1 MNVAIGR
8 RAVPGQL
15 VRFPDPFG
23 RHSLATQRQE
33 QPAQEILSVL
43 PLLFHISTH
52 PVRLFVLPLEIVNIV
67 HKTL

>member
-1 MNVAIGR
+1 MWPLA
-8 RAVPGQL
+8 AVPRPL
-15 VRFPDPFG
+15 VGFPDPFG
-23 RHSLATQRQE
+23 RRVPATQRQE
-33 QPAQEILSVL
+33 QPAQEILFVL

>member
-8 RAVPGQL
+8 RAGPGQL

-33 QPAQEILSVL
+33 QPAQEILFVL

-52 PVRLFVLPLEIVNIV
+52 PVRLFVLPLEIV